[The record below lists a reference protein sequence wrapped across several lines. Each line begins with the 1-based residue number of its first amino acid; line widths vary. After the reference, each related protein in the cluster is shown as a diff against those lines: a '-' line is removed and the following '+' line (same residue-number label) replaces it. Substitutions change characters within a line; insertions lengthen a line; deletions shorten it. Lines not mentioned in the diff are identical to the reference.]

1 MMIYE
6 EKILKVMLMSL
17 DNKRVL
23 DEHYRD
29 RLLESMMS
37 HIGSADPVLRDH
49 LISSNFAKLIGDRI
63 IPQREMAS
71 LLDRCLN
78 QDHLFFKI
86 GEINTDSVFTRSFS
100 SLVVALILNVDRKT
114 SFIDNNKIQEITEKI
129 ITYLHEEKDTRGYV
143 EEKGWAHSIAH
154 GADMLAALVKH
165 HHFHME
171 SLPKVLK
178 AIQVCLLKGTVFKEE
193 EDERLIFVVEA
204 LLGRGMEQHALKSW
218 LNNLT
223 LTMEREMTEHGQT
236 LLNYQNKITMTN
248 FMKSLYFRLTLLQAD
263 THLLECLENTIHYW
277 FKKSYDQE

>member
-1 MMIYE
+1 MAR
-6 EKILKVMLMSL
+6 MLDTCL
-17 DNKRVL
+17 D
-23 DEHYRD
+23 
-29 RLLESMMS
+29 
-37 HIGSADPVLRDH
+37 
-49 LISSNFAKLIGDRI
+49 
-63 IPQREMAS
+63 
-71 LLDRCLN
+71 

-86 GEINTDSVFTRSFS
+86 GDINTDSVFTRSFS

-114 SFIDNNKIQEITEKI
+114 SFIDNNKVQEITEKI

-154 GADMLAALVKH
+154 GADMLAALVNH

-178 AIQVCLLKGTVFKEE
+178 AIQACLLKGTVFKDE

-204 LLGRGMEQHALKSW
+204 LLGRGMEQHALNSW
-218 LNNLT
+218 LNNLSS
-223 LTMEREMTEHGQT
+223 TMEREMTEHGQT

-248 FMKSLYFRLTLLQAD
+248 FMKSLYFRLTLLQPD
-263 THLLECLENTIHYW
+263 KHLLECLENTIHYW